1 MKKVLSETVE
11 INSDQRHIS
20 EILLSVIPLLKKDP
34 SVIDVQ
40 QVESNEYIILRRG
53 VFNRQ
58 DTLFVMESE
67 NKIKY
72 RIDGY
77 LLKYAIVWEFNQLTS
92 ESINLTQILYV
103 EENIEIMPVFF
114 FCNTILSKQFNA
126 FLSNVKLLSETF
138 SKP

>member
-1 MKKVLSETVE
+1 M
-11 INSDQRHIS
+11 
-20 EILLSVIPLLKKDP
+20 
-34 SVIDVQ
+34 
-40 QVESNEYIILRRG
+40 RRG